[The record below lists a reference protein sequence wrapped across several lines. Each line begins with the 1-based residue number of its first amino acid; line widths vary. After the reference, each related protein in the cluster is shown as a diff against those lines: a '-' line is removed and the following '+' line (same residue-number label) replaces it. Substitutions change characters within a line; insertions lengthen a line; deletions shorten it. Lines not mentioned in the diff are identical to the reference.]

1 MEQIRYA
8 IADDHPVFISGLV
21 TNLNRYQDL
30 TFVFAAKDGD
40 ELIYKLKFKENH
52 VDVILL
58 DIKMPKMSGLA
69 ALQTIRQNDPT
80 VRIIILTG
88 TEDDSYI
95 FKMIEEKANS
105 YLIKNSETSEIYQAI
120 INCMEL
126 GFYFPEYVK
135 DALLNKEVRKNRLNP
150 KESKQY
156 IELTLR
162 EKRST

>member
-126 GFYFPEYVK
+126 VLFSRICKGCS
-135 DALLNKEVRKNRLNP
+135 L
-150 KESKQY
+150 KQG
-156 IELTLR
+156 
-162 EKRST
+162 S